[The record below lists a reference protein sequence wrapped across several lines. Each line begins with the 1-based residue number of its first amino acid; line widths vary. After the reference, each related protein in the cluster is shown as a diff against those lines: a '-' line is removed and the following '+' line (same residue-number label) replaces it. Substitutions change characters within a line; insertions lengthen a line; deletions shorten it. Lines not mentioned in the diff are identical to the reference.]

1 MERWKILI
9 VDDHKLIREGINAY
23 LENESELSI
32 VATAANGLEAL
43 DYLADHPVDLVMLD
57 INMPQMG
64 GLEVTRKIRAQY
76 PNCLVLI
83 LTMHDEAQHIKQL
96 MKAGASGYLL
106 KNCEEWEVIEAI
118 HQILAGEVYY
128 SSGAARSVMNSLSHL
143 KKINISPQNVRF
155 TPREREVLKLILADM
170 SNQEIA
176 EKLFISIRTVEAHKR
191 NLQVKTASKTIAGLI
206 KFAYEN
212 GLVD

>member
-1 MERWKILI
+1 MEAWKILI

-23 LENESELSI
+23 LETESDLVI

-43 DYLADHPVDLVMLD
+43 DYLADNPVDLVMLD

-64 GLEVTRKIRAQY
+64 GLEATRKIKAQY
-76 PNCLVLI
+76 PDCLVLI

-96 MKAGASGYLL
+96 MKVGASGYLL

-118 HQILAGEVYY
+118 HKVLAGEVYY
-128 SSGAARSVMNSLSHL
+128 SSGAARSVMNSLSRI
-143 KKINISPQNVRF
+143 KKNNVSPQNVRF

-170 SNQEIA
+170 SNQKIA
-176 EKLFISIRTVEAHKR
+176 EKLSISIRTVEAHKR
-191 NLQVKTASKTIAGLI
+191 NLQVKTGSKTIAGLI
-206 KFAYEN
+206 KYAYEN